1 MDNWEKYQSLN
12 EDALLDEIQ
21 KISKRLFK
29 IKPGTVMYNQIK
41 GMLDMA
47 EMTYRDK
54 IAIVNLKSDTSPS
67 MMEIGNVDGSYEQV
81 DYSPEALLNLTVE
94 SYTKTLRGKIKK
106 S

>member
-1 MDNWEKYQSLN
+1 MDNWEKYQGLN

-29 IKPGTVMYNQIK
+29 VKPGTVMYNQIK

-47 EMTYRDK
+47 EMAYRDK

-67 MMEIGNVDGSYEQV
+67 MMAIGNVDGTYEQV
-81 DYSPEALLNLTVE
+81 DYSPEALLDLTVE